1 MSGQSHR
8 SDAVLPHDTCSGAV
22 LSRAAARISVAE
34 RCSGERVAG
43 AARRAAIG
51 DDPLLPVDV
60 AANRLDLSAR
70 PGPRPR
76 TTPTNPHV
84 QLDQNAPLELQ
95 ELLFERARALPGV
108 RVEPSMISV
117 PGASAFVLVEE
128 AAGGPLEAFMIGR
141 EFAHLHPPTDGS
153 LHMMLPLEL
162 AEAVDSHGWGELHP
176 VARMGVIPWT
186 AMMVY
191 GPRDEGELEVVW
203 ELLRASHAF
212 ASRPVQA
219 A

>member
-1 MSGQSHR
+1 M
-8 SDAVLPHDTCSGAV
+8 C
-22 LSRAAARISVAE
+22 
-34 RCSGERVAG
+34 
-43 AARRAAIG
+43 AAIG
-51 DDPLLPVDV
+51 DDLLRPVDV
-60 AANRLDLSAR
+60 AANRFDLPAR

-84 QLDQNAPLELQ
+84 QLDQNAPPELQ
-95 ELLFERARALPGV
+95 ERLFEKAKALPGV

-117 PGASAFVLVEE
+117 PGARAFVLGEE
-128 AAGGPLEAFMIGR
+128 AALGPSEAFMVGL

-162 AEAVDSHGWGELHP
+162 AQAVDSQGWGELHP
-176 VARMGVIPWT
+176 VARMGMIPPT

-191 GPRDEGELEVVW
+191 GPRDDGELEVVW
-203 ELLRASHAF
+203 ELLRASYAF
-212 ASRPVQA
+212 ATGPAQA

>member
-8 SDAVLPHDTCSGAV
+8 SGAVLPHDTCSGAV

-117 PGASAFVLVEE
+117 PGARAFVLVEE

-141 EFAHLHPPTDGS
+141 EFAHPPTDRRQPA
-153 LHMMLPLEL
+153 HD
-162 AEAVDSHGWGELHP
+162 A
-176 VARMGVIPWT
+176 
-186 AMMVY
+186 
-191 GPRDEGELEVVW
+191 
-203 ELLRASHAF
+203 AS
-212 ASRPVQA
+212 
-219 A
+219 

>member
-1 MSGQSHR
+1 M
-8 SDAVLPHDTCSGAV
+8 
-22 LSRAAARISVAE
+22 
-34 RCSGERVAG
+34 
-43 AARRAAIG
+43 
-51 DDPLLPVDV
+51 DD
-60 AANRLDLSAR
+60 AANRFGLSAR

-84 QLDQNAPLELQ
+84 QLDGNAPLELQ
-95 ELLFERARALPGV
+95 ELLFEKARTLPGV

-117 PGASAFVLVEE
+117 PGARAFVLGDE
-128 AAGGPLEAFMIGR
+128 AAGGPPEAFMIGR

-153 LHMMLPLEL
+153 LHMMLPLDL
-162 AEAVDSHGWGELHP
+162 AEAVDSCGWGELHP
-176 VARMGVIPWT
+176 VARMGVIPRT

-191 GPRDEGELEVVW
+191 GPRDDGELEVVW

-212 ASRPVQA
+212 ATGLAPA